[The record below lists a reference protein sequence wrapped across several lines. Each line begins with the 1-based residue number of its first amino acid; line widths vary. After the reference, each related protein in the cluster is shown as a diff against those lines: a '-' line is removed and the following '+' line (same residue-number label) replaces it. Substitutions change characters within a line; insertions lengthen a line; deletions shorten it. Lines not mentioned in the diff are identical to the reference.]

1 MIRFEQKL
9 EAVIREAQGP
19 GCPPRLGE
27 AMHYAVFPGGARVR
41 PRLVLAVAR
50 ACGAR
55 DPGLAISAAAAIEM
69 LHCASLVHDD
79 LPCFDDADLRR
90 GKPSVHVAFGEPLAV
105 LTGDA
110 LIVLAFELITRQS
123 GVAQARVANLV
134 RIVAGAVG
142 SRGGI
147 TAGQAWE
154 AEPEIDLV
162 RYHQAKTGAL
172 FAGATM
178 AGAAAAGASYA
189 EWRPLGEQIGA
200 AFQVADDI
208 RDVACRPEEIGKPA
222 GQDEAFHR
230 PNAVHLYGLAGA
242 IAHLDGMIATAID
255 QVPACPGRAE
265 LQAQIRIQA
274 NSFLP
279 EDLARRAA

>member
-9 EAVIREAQGP
+9 EAVLREAQGA
-19 GCPPRLGE
+19 GCPPRLAE
-27 AMHYAVFPGGARVR
+27 AMHYSVFPGGARIR
-41 PRLVLAVAR
+41 PRLVLAVAK

-55 DPGLAISAAAAIEM
+55 DPGLALSAAAAIEL

-90 GKPSVHVAFGEPLAV
+90 GKPTVHCAFGEPLAV
-105 LTGDA
+105 LAGDA
-110 LIVLAFELITRQS
+110 LIVLAFEVLAGS
-123 GVAQARVANLV
+123 VSAAPARLGPLV
-134 RIVAGAVG
+134 RIISGAVG

-154 AEPEIDLV
+154 AEPEIDLAC
-162 RYHQAKTGAL
+162 YHQAKTGAL

-178 AGAAAAGASYA
+178 AGAAAAGMPHA
-189 EWRPLGEQIGA
+189 EWRALGEQIGS

-208 RDVACRPEEIGKPA
+208 RDVACRQEEIGKPN
-222 GQDEAFHR
+222 GQDSLLHR
-230 PNAVHLYGLAGA
+230 PNVVHQLGLSGA
-242 IAHLDGMIATAID
+242 IHHLDTMIVAAIEC
-255 QVPACPGRAE
+255 VPDCPGRAE

-279 EDLARRAA
+279 EDLVRRAA